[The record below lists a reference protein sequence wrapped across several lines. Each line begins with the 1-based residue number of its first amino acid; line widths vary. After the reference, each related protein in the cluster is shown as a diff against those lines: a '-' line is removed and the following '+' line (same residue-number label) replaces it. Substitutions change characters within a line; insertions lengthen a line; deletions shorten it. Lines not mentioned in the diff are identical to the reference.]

1 MNYGYVRVS
10 TRQQNVDRQVE
21 ALQRFVQNKN
31 IYLDKE
37 SGKDFQREAYLELVK
52 KLEKDDVIYVKS
64 IDRLGRNYTEI
75 IQQWQMITKD
85 KQADVVV
92 LDMPLLDTRIHKD
105 LMGTFIADLVLQ
117 ILSFVAQNER
127 EFIRQRQK
135 EGICEAKKR
144 GVRFGRPMIELPA
157 TFGHFVQKWENDEIT
172 VAEICRE
179 CGISMATF
187 YRKIK
192 SK

>member
-10 TRQQNVDRQVE
+10 TRNQNVERQME
-21 ALQRFVQNKN
+21 ALRSFVQRKN

-37 SGKDFQREAYLELVK
+37 SGKDFQREAYLKLLK

-64 IDRLGRNYTEI
+64 IDRLGRNYEEI

-157 TFGHFVQKWENDEIT
+157 TFGHFVQKWEVGEIT

-179 CGISMATF
+179 FGISMATF
-187 YRKIK
+187 YRKVR